1 MGTFYLEKETVV
13 WFGLKFCKETSTDDW
28 CFEVDFVQL
37 DKIFPA
43 DPRKRTKKFDNEI
56 QFSER
61 DPFEIEFEFNRLD
74 GVMTFRAKGE
84 VLEVFMERRKN
95 KKLQLILNAKFDNG
109 LTIDCKMF
117 PKRDSYNCNFEGR
130 VDIPLAKYFVAD
142 QDCRAKVSVKMIDKD
157 VFGFVQESSN
167 GFGLLSFLEEKRF
180 CDFTIIADNEAS
192 IQCHRMILAAKSP
205 VLSRMLEMDCVET
218 RQKRLK
224 MNASEAAIKAFLKFI
239 YYSDLEDT
247 FESPLVA
254 VELMELGHKY
264 DVGMLEETMKKFIL
278 KKADEWLDIDAA
290 LKLFLYSVS
299 WEGDEYEL
307 FGERLRVVKEERK
320 LLKRSVLFQDLLKN
334 EPDTI
339 TNFFIFI
346 LQP

>member
-13 WFGLKFCKETSTDDW
+13 WFGLKFCKETSSTNGW
-28 CFEVDFVQL
+28 EFEVDFVQL

-43 DPRKRTKKFDNEI
+43 DPRKRTKKFGNEI

-167 GFGLLSFLEEKRF
+167 GFGLLSFLEEK
-180 CDFTIIADNEAS
+180 
-192 IQCHRMILAAKSP
+192 HK
-205 VLSRMLEMDCVET
+205 
-218 RQKRLK
+218 
-224 MNASEAAIKAFLKFI
+224 AAIKAFLNFI
-239 YYSDLEDT
+239 YCSDLEDA

-264 DVGMLEETMKKFIL
+264 DVGMLEETMKKLIL
-278 KKADEWLDIDAA
+278 KKADECLT
-290 LKLFLYSVS
+290 LMQL
-299 WEGDEYEL
+299 
-307 FGERLRVVKEERK
+307 
-320 LLKRSVLFQDLLKN
+320 
-334 EPDTI
+334 
-339 TNFFIFI
+339 
-346 LQP
+346 